1 MSGHSKWHSIRH
13 TKGKLDADRG
23 KLFTKLAR
31 EIIVAAKHGGPN
43 PDANITLR
51 AAVQRAREASMPQ
64 DNIKRA
70 IARGAGET
78 DGANY
83 EDLTYEGY
91 APGGVAVLVACLTD
105 NKQRTVSDVR
115 SYFNKTGG
123 RLGEAGSVGYL
134 FTPKGVIVVEPGVTT
149 EDAVTEAAIEGGAE
163 DVQATEDGGFEI
175 TTSPGDLTAV
185 QQALE
190 DARIRYASAE
200 QSMIPTTTVS
210 VTGKEAG
217 QVIRLMDMLEDH
229 DDVQKVYA
237 NFDIPEDEMEAAEA
251 GR

>member
-1 MSGHSKWHSIRH
+1 MSGHSKWHSIKH
-13 TKGKLDADRG
+13 TKGKLDAQRG
-23 KLFTKLAR
+23 KLFTRLAR
-31 EIIVAAKHGGPN
+31 DIIVAAKGGGPN
-43 PDANITLR
+43 IDANITLR

-70 IARGAGET
+70 IARGAGGE

-83 EDLTYEGY
+83 EDLVYEGY
-91 APGGVAVLVACLTD
+91 APGGVAVLVSCLTE
-105 NKQRTVSDVR
+105 NKQRTVGDVR
-115 SYFNKTGG
+115 SFFNKTGG
-123 RLGEAGSVGYL
+123 RLAESGSVGYL
-134 FTPKGVIVVEPGVTT
+134 FTPKGIIIVDPDVTT

-163 DVQATEDGGFEI
+163 DVQRTDDGGWEI
-175 TTSPGDLTAV
+175 TTAPADLAGV

-190 DARIRYASAE
+190 AAKIPYASAE
-200 QSMIPTTTVS
+200 QSMIPQTTVD

-217 QVIRLMDMLEDH
+217 QVLRLMDMLEDH

-237 NFDIPEDEMEAAEA
+237 NFDIPESEIEAAEA

>member
-13 TKGKLDADRG
+13 TKGKLDQDRG

-31 EIIVAAKHGGPN
+31 EIIVAAKAGGPN
-43 PDANITLR
+43 PDNNITLR

-70 IARGAGET
+70 IDRGAGTTE
-78 DGANY
+78 GANY

-91 APGGVAVLVACLTD
+91 APGGVAVLVSCLTD
-105 NKQRTVSDVR
+105 NKQRTVADVR

-134 FTPKGVIVVEPGVTT
+134 FTPKGVIVVEPDIAT

-163 DVQATEDGGFEI
+163 DVQPTEDGGFEI

-190 DARIRYASAE
+190 DAKIRYSSAE
-200 QSMIPTTTVS
+200 QSMIPQTTVLVS
-210 VTGKEAG
+210 GKEAG
-217 QVIRLMDMLEDH
+217 QVLRLLDMLEDH

-237 NFDIPEDEMEAAEA
+237 NFDIPEDEMETAES

>member
-31 EIIVAAKHGGPN
+31 EIIVSAKSGGGN

-51 AAVQRAREASMPQ
+51 AAIQRAREASMPQ

-70 IARGAGET
+70 IQRGTGEIE
-78 DGANY
+78 GATY

-91 APGGVAVLVACLTD
+91 APGGVAVMVSCLTD
-105 NKQRTVSDVR
+105 NKQRTVADVR
-115 SYFNKTGG
+115 AAFNKTGG
-123 RLGEAGSVGYL
+123 RLAESGSVGYL
-134 FTPKGVIVVEPGVTT
+134 FAPKGVLEIGPGAAS

-163 DVQATEDGGFEI
+163 DVQPSGDGGYEI
-175 TTSPGDLTAV
+175 TTEPGDLNAV
-185 QQALE
+185 LTALE
-190 DARIRYASAE
+190 AAHIPVASSE
-200 QSMIPTTTVS
+200 QTMIPHTTVA
-210 VTGKEAG
+210 VAGKEVG
-217 QVIRLMDMLEDH
+217 QVLRLMDLLEDH

-237 NFDIPEDEMEAAEA
+237 NFDISEAELEAAELH
-251 GR
+251 R